1 MGNSYIKQIGPTG
14 GFLVSRTF
22 QRQFREE
29 WFDPVFWGAR
39 AAPVTRGGRGSAWFL
54 RLDSGDL
61 VLRHFRRG
69 GVPGRF
75 VRRGYLFTH
84 ADAVRSFAEFR
95 LLDSLRQ
102 MGLPVPEP
110 VAAGYQRDGSIFYRA
125 AIIVRRIP
133 GAKPLSEFASSANLG
148 CWQSAGMCV
157 RRFHDAN
164 VFHAD
169 LNLMNI
175 LVSDQVYL
183 IDFDRGK
190 IMPSAARSGWK
201 ESNINR
207 LERSVNKCLA
217 DLEVG
222 LKAQLWEAFLKG
234 YRGG

>member
-1 MGNSYIKQIGPTG
+1 
-14 GFLVSRTF
+14 
-22 QRQFREE
+22 
-29 WFDPVFWGAR
+29 
-39 AAPVTRGGRGSAWFL
+39 
-54 RLDSGDL
+54 
-61 VLRHFRRG
+61 
-69 GVPGRF
+69 
-75 VRRGYLFTH
+75 
-84 ADAVRSFAEFR
+84 
-95 LLDSLRQ
+95 
-102 MGLPVPEP
+102 
-110 VAAGYQRDGSIFYRA
+110 
-125 AIIVRRIP
+125 
-133 GAKPLSEFASSANLG
+133 
-148 CWQSAGMCV
+148 MCV

-222 LKAQLWEAFLKG
+222 LKVQLWEAFLRG